1 MKTHFTHCSCSKQLQ
16 TSYLLQ
22 LFQKIVS
29 QKISLNSRIQFQFF
43 LKTFQKKSRRISLTS
58 KIPLLS
64 LKQSIS
70 QFKNW
75 SQLFHSCIFLLF
87 QFQNTPTSQK
97 VVSQILKTIFS
108 YIWQKLIS
116 YITFILEYFYY
127 FIYHRCSL
135 FKISCI
141 IWREIYLTCWKKSA
155 SPFETIY
162 FTILKLISI
171 ISQMHF
177 FVI

>member
-1 MKTHFTHCSCSKQLQ
+1 MFQTTYFTLG
-16 TSYLLQ
+16 
-22 LFQKIVS
+22 
-29 QKISLNSRIQFQFF
+29 N
-43 LKTFQKKSRRISLTS
+43 
-58 KIPLLS
+58 PLLS

-75 SQLFHSCIFLLF
+75 SQLFHRCIFLLF

-97 VVSQILKTIFS
+97 VVSHILKITLS

-177 FVI
+177 FVISIWKHISFAIISKSNFTLLFSRNRLQFFRKLFFSKWFHSF